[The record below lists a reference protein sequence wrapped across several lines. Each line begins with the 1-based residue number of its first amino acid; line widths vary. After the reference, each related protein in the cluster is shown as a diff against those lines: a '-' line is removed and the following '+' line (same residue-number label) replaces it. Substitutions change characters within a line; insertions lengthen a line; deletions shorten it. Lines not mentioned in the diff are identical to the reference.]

1 MNLSS
6 VVNLDFNLDFVRLI
20 SDEALTTPGL
30 TDSWFE
36 ITGTTHCHFKGLQI
50 VFFRD
55 YILIANFLVMVLL
68 PFVFLALLNYKLF
81 RAIKVGFIFK
91 GVGHWYLT
99 QIDLPTHPSTP
110 QWGLVIKVGAIFKGE
125 HNLDLLAPFLGSDNT
140 LSFKRIEQT
149 NFAKHLM

>member
-36 ITGTTHCHFKGLQI
+36 ITGTTHCYFKGLQI

-81 RAIKVGFIFK
+81 RTIKVGSIFK
-91 GVGHWYLT
+91 G
-99 QIDLPTHPSTP
+99 DR
-110 QWGLVIKVGAIFKGE
+110 
-125 HNLDLLAPFLGSDNT
+125 NLDCYG
-140 LSFKRIEQT
+140 
-149 NFAKHLM
+149 

>member
-36 ITGTTHCHFKGLQI
+36 ITGTTHCHSKGLQI

-91 GVGHWYLT
+91 GVGH
-99 QIDLPTHPSTP
+99 
-110 QWGLVIKVGAIFKGE
+110 
-125 HNLDLLAPFLGSDNT
+125 
-140 LSFKRIEQT
+140 
-149 NFAKHLM
+149 

>member
-1 MNLSS
+1 MSS

-20 SDEALTTPGL
+20 SDEALTTLGR

-36 ITGTTHCHFKGLQI
+36 IIGTTHCYFKGLQI

-91 GVGHWYLT
+91 GVGH
-99 QIDLPTHPSTP
+99 
-110 QWGLVIKVGAIFKGE
+110 
-125 HNLDLLAPFLGSDNT
+125 
-140 LSFKRIEQT
+140 
-149 NFAKHLM
+149 